1 MRVALLGGLGLQ
13 GRAALADLS
22 KNERVREILCADAN
36 LNAWDQAARWVD
48 ASKVRPVKVE
58 ASSRKDLV
66 RLLKQGVDVAIDLL
80 PFPLMA
86 TAVEAA
92 IEAGV
97 PMVGTNYGHT
107 IRPLHERAAAAGV
120 AIMPECGLDPGI
132 DLVICGHFVR
142 QFDALH
148 LLNSYCGGFPEKSA
162 CDNPLNYK
170 ISWNWDMVLR
180 SQKRESVFIQ
190 NGDRMVIPAARQHSN
205 PMIHRISLPGF
216 GELEA
221 IPNGDALFYAELLKV
236 KKDLRTAGRYSL
248 RWPGWCAFWD
258 PLKKLGFLSD
268 DPLPDPSCAITP
280 HQFMVKLLEP
290 RLQYKAGEKDMVVMV
305 NQFEG
310 IKDGRRKRIVT
321 TLVLARELQTGF
333 LAMNL
338 GVAYPACIVAEMLA
352 GGQIAGKGVLNPAM
366 DVPYKP
372 FMQALA
378 ARGIVVDESTEENI

>member
-1 MRVALLGGLGLQ
+1 MKVALLGGLGLQ

-22 KNERVREILCADAN
+22 KNEGVREILCADAN
-36 LNAWDQAARWVD
+36 LDAWDQAAPWVD
-48 ASKVRPVKVE
+48 ASKVHPVKVE

-66 RLLKQGVDVAIDLL
+66 RLLKQEVDVAIDLL
-80 PFPLMA
+80 PFPLMS

-97 PMVGTNYGHT
+97 PLVGTNYGHT
-107 IRPLHERAAAAGV
+107 IRHLHPRAAAAGV

-190 NGDRMVIPAARQHSN
+190 NGERMVIPAARQHRN
-205 PMIHRISLPGF
+205 AMIHRIALPGF

-221 IPNGDALFYAELLKV
+221 IPNGNALFYADLLNLR
-236 KKDLRTAGRYSL
+236 KDLRTAGRYSL
-248 RWPGWCAFWD
+248 RWPGWCAFWE
-258 PLKKLGFLSD
+258 PLKKMGFLSD
-268 DPLPDPSCAITP
+268 DPLPDPSCPITP
-280 HQFMVKLLEP
+280 HQFMVKLLAP
-290 RLQYKAGEKDMVVMV
+290 QLQYRDNEKDVVAMV
-305 NQFEG
+305 NRFEG
-310 IKDGRRKRIVT
+310 IKDGRKKKVVT
-321 TLVLARELQTGF
+321 TLVLERDLQTGL

-338 GVAYPACIVAEMLA
+338 GVAYPACIVASMLA
-352 GGQIAGKGVLNPAM
+352 DGQIPGKGILNPAT
-366 DVPYKP
+366 DVPYAP

-378 ARGIVVDESTEENI
+378 ARGIEVDESIEEDV